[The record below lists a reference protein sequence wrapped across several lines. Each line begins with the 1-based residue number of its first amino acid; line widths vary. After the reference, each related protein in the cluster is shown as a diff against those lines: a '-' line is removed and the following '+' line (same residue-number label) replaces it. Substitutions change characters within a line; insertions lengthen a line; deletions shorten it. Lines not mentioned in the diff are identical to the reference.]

1 LTQSIVVNGHPISNL
16 YYRIKHF
23 YGIQPIFHEMLH
35 YLEHTGNVDIQNFME
50 KYKKYRCM

>member
-35 YLEHTGNVDIQNFME
+35 YLEHTGNVNIQNFME